1 MYLVF
6 SYLLPTT
13 AQLSIIL
20 QGLPS
25 SKTVTISGY
34 ITTHLKDLLMPLG
47 IFHEAEVVGA
57 AFLCPTRH
65 FRYDSPKGQGTNSRI
80 ISMVFGPLKLGRRH
94 WSRLSTT
101 SRHIMHFGCIFN
113 WPLHNIFSGSP
124 HYVREDH
131 FFIKGRPGR
140 LEAILHASSM
150 FVPFRCSIHVST
162 SPTTTYRS
170 HLTAARRRKPHLIH
184 TSRKPVRQ
192 PSVSWK
198 LRVSVLVSSGRIAHA
213 GWGGY

>member
-1 MYLVF
+1 MYPVS
-6 SYLLPTT
+6 SYLLPTA
-13 AQLSIIL
+13 AQLSTIL

-25 SKTVTISGY
+25 LKIITINGFMT
-34 ITTHLKDLLMPLG
+34 IHLDDLLTPLG

-57 AFLCPTRH
+57 AFLCPLLETRH
-65 FRYDSPKGQGTNSRI
+65 FRYDPPKF
-80 ISMVFGPLKLGRRH
+80 VRRN

-101 SRHIMHFGCIFN
+101 SRHIMLFGCIFN

-140 LEAILHASSM
+140 FEAILHASSM
-150 FVPFRCSIHVST
+150 FAPFRCSIHVST
-162 SPTTTYRS
+162 SPTTPYRS

-184 TSRKPVRQ
+184 TSRRPVRQ

-198 LRVSVLVSSGRIAHA
+198 LRVRVLVSSGRIAHA